1 MSGEDEI
8 DAHWSDLPEH
18 VQEHLMSMRED
29 KAVVRAQEADQ
40 LRECLWWCYD
50 LKRFGKEIEDEA
62 WDFIGRLLG
71 ADTDHNDNEWG
82 ERHE

>member
-1 MSGEDEI
+1 MSGEDE
-8 DAHWSDLPEH
+8 
-18 VQEHLMSMRED
+18 
-29 KAVVRAQEADQ
+29 AVARAQEADQ

-50 LKRFGKEIEDEA
+50 KERFGWKITEA
-62 WDFIGRLLG
+62 DWDIIGRLLG